1 LVKVSAFE
9 AFDRRRAPA
18 LRWARRA
25 AVKKVSLVVLF
36 CDIRGFMRL
45 SVTLGER
52 APAFVQEFY
61 EKAGAVVV
69 DCGGT
74 ILKYIGDAMLC
85 VFPRGRENEAVR
97 CAVLMRDAFAALVER
112 HVPAPVA
119 ELGAAVSSGE
129 VTRGLFGHKSLRV
142 DDVMG
147 ETVAHAAVLNRLPGI
162 KVTDPV
168 RKALGPEFHA
178 EELPPL
184 SLKWT
189 SENLRAWEVSPRA

>member
-1 LVKVSAFE
+1 M
-9 AFDRRRAPA
+9 
-18 LRWARRA
+18 
-25 AVKKVSLVVLF
+25 KKVSLVVLF

-45 SVTLGER
+45 SVALGKR
-52 APAFVQEFY
+52 MPAFVQKFY
-61 EKAGAVVV
+61 EKAGTAVV
-69 DCGGT
+69 DNGGS

-97 CAVLMRDAFAALVER
+97 CAVRMRKDFAALVESYEI
-112 HVPAPVA
+112 VQVA

-129 VTRGLFGHKSLRV
+129 VTRGIFGHKSLRV

-168 RKALGPEFHA
+168 RRAIGPEFHA
-178 EELPPL
+178 VELPPL
-184 SLKWT
+184 SLKWS
-189 SENLRAWEVSPRA
+189 SENLRAWEVSPRG